1 MARVR
6 PDAAALAGAVLAL
19 AVLAPSPAAAQSGKI
34 ETAYVVL
41 GEDGAIARAILSN
54 TSECPTIDV
63 GGVAERMSVRAGADA
78 AFQVLVC
85 EAPIPPGTSSAAIGG
100 RRLPVPQ
107 ATLGPIAAFGD
118 TGCRLKAAD
127 KEKSDHDHSGAGRFQ
142 DCDKGSKWPF
152 SRLSATAAARKPG
165 LVIHVGDYLYR
176 ESPCP
181 TGDIGC
187 KGSPYGDNWAT
198 WQADFFSAGGPAA
211 RRRFHGSLCAATNNG
226 PLQLG

>member
-1 MARVR
+1 MPDDRCRRRRRTDERPRGRRRRVPGSCLR
-6 PDAAALAGAVLAL
+6 
-19 AVLAPSPAAAQSGKI
+19 
-34 ETAYVVL
+34 
-41 GEDGAIARAILSN
+41 
-54 TSECPTIDV
+54 
-63 GGVAERMSVRAGADA
+63 GADPA
-78 AFQVLVC
+78 RDKL
-85 EAPIPPGTSSAAIGG
+85 G
-100 RRLPVPQ
+100 RDRRTQTALPQ

-118 TGCRLKAAD
+118 TGWRLKAAD

-198 WQADFFSAGGPAA
+198 WQADFFRPADRLLAAASMDRCA
-211 RRRFHGSLCAATNNG
+211 RQPTTARCS
-226 PLQLG
+226 